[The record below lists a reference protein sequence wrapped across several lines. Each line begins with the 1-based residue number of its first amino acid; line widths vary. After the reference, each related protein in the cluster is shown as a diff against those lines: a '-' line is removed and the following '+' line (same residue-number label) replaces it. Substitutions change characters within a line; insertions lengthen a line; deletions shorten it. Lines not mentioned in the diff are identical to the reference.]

1 MMCWMFWM
9 NSLAVH
15 VWVVDGDCMKVK
27 RVELIM
33 CRLDNAAEERCTV
46 EVMLCLE
53 RTAEITYI

>member
-1 MMCWMFWM
+1 VV
-9 NSLAVH
+9 AVY
-15 VWVVDGDCMKVK
+15 VWVVDGICMKMQ

-33 CRLDNAAEERCTV
+33 CKLDNAAEERCTV